1 MSESGHFGDDEA
13 LSALLDGA
21 LSPEETAALRRRL
34 AAETALARRLEE
46 LRRVDEAL
54 RAAYASVVEEP
65 IPSRVVDVVRG
76 KARVIPPH
84 AGMWSGSRRIALP
97 LTAVAG
103 LAAGFLIAF
112 LALRGAAPP
121 GPPGLLADRG
131 TVLERS
137 PLHDVLETLPSG
149 ETRDLGTGWSAT
161 PRLSFRSTE
170 GLACRRVDLAEAGGS
185 VDAVVCRRGGVWR
198 AELIG
203 YAPARQGTGD
213 DLYHPATGGT
223 PSRVDDAIN
232 SIMQGEPLGRED
244 ERDWIR
250 RGWNAVTDRRPRE
263 PAASRPK

>member
-21 LSPEETAALRRRL
+21 LSREDATALRRRL
-34 AAETALARRLEE
+34 SAEPALARRLEE
-46 LRRVDEAL
+46 LRQVDEVV
-54 RAAYASVVEEP
+54 RGAYASVVEEP
-65 IPSRVVDVVRG
+65 TPRRIVDVVRG
-76 KARVIPPH
+76 EAPVVPLHARAWPG
-84 AGMWSGSRRIALP
+84 ARRFAVP
-97 LTAVAG
+97 FAAVAG

-112 LALRGAAPP
+112 LAMRGAAPL

-149 ETRDLGTGWSAT
+149 ETRDLGNAWSAT
-161 PRLSFRSTE
+161 PRLTFRSTE
-170 GLACRRVDLAEAGGS
+170 GLACRRVDLAGAGRS

-203 YAPARQGTGD
+203 YAPAQNATGD
-213 DLYHPATGGT
+213 GLYHPATGGT
-223 PSRVDDAIN
+223 PSRVEDAIN
-232 SIMQGEPLGRED
+232 SMMQGRALGRDD

-250 RGWNAVTDRRPRE
+250 RGWSDAPHQ
-263 PAASRPK
+263 